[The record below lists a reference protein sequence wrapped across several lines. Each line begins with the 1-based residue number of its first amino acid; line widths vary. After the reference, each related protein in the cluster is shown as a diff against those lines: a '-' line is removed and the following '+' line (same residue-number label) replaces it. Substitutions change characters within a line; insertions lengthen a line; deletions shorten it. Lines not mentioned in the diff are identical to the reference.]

1 MGTWRTFDVRGADVE
16 RERHAILAEVLQ
28 AGANFVDSSP
38 MYGEAERVLGDAVRP
53 VRDQV
58 TVATKV
64 WTLSADEG
72 RVQIERALG
81 YFGGRVDLYQ
91 VHNLVNWP
99 EQLDE
104 LERQRERSTVRWI
117 GATHYIESELAE
129 LRRVMET
136 GRIDAI
142 QIPYNPLQR
151 VVEREILPLAA
162 ELDIGVVV
170 MRPLGQRELVGNPPP
185 ASELRFLER
194 YGVQTWAQALLKWLL
209 SEPRVHVA
217 IPATSKSGR
226 MTENAAAG
234 DPPWL
239 DPDDRDRVAQ
249 LATRVAR

>member
-1 MGTWRTFDVRGADVE
+1 
-16 RERHAILAEVLQ
+16 
-28 AGANFVDSSP
+28 
-38 MYGEAERVLGDAVRP
+38 
-53 VRDQV
+53 
-58 TVATKV
+58 
-64 WTLSADEG
+64 
-72 RVQIERALG
+72 
-81 YFGGRVDLYQ
+81 
-91 VHNLVNWP
+91 
-99 EQLDE
+99 
-104 LERQRERSTVRWI
+104 
-117 GATHYIESELAE
+117 
-129 LRRVMET
+129 MET

-185 ASELRFLER
+185 ANELRFLER

-217 IPATSKSGR
+217 IPATSKPGR
-226 MTENAAAG
+226 MTENAAAS